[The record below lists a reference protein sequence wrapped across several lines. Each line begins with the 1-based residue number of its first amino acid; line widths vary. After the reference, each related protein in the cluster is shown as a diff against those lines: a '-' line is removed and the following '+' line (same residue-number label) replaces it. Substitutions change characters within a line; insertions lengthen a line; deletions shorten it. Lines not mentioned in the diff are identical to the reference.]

1 METTIMGSWGEKLFA
16 DDNTI
21 DVRDAWVEHYKLTAS
36 ARGAT
41 VHVLN
46 EFKEELQDSDD
57 GPVV

>member
-1 METTIMGSWGEKLFA
+1 MGSWGEKLFA